1 MKENIRTTKEK
12 AGNTDTVSCA
22 ATKGCFRSH
31 GPVPVKDIP
40 KSRQEKVRPGSS
52 NPTGASPV
60 CQRAWSWIS
69 TRWFMNVWPGLY
81 R

>member
-22 ATKGCFRSH
+22 ATKGAACEGHS
-31 GPVPVKDIP
+31 
-40 KSRQEKVRPGSS
+40 QEPAGESPAGSS